1 MLDISNLL
9 EKNRSNFHSVFPFAL
24 NKLKIWKLD
33 LSINNPELQ
42 NYDILHTEGLDHY
55 IQTKLSEEKADICIG
70 GYLEDRLIYRKST
83 HFGTDDNARTIH
95 LGIDVWSEAKTPL
108 FAPLDS
114 VIHSFQIND
123 NFGDYGP
130 TIILSHELNG
140 QKFHTLYGHL
150 SEQSL
155 ENCSIGKRIKKG
167 DPFAALGAQH
177 ENGNW
182 PPHLHFQVI
191 VDMENKQGDYPGVCS
206 KADIPK
212 YSKNCP
218 NPAPLLEV

>member
-1 MLDISNLL
+1 MLKISELL
-9 EKNRSNFHSVFPFAL
+9 GNNRDAFHPIFPFSL
-24 NKLKIWKLD
+24 DKMKIWKLD
-33 LSINNPELQ
+33 LSINNPELHK
-42 NYDILHTEGLDHY
+42 YDILNTEGLNHY
-55 IQTKLSEEKADICIG
+55 IQTKRSEEKADICIG

-95 LGIDVWSEAKTPL
+95 LGVDVWSEAKTPL

-130 TIILSHELNG
+130 TIILQHKLQG
-140 QKFHTLYGHL
+140 QTFHTLYGHL
-150 SEQSL
+150 SKASLDGLEQGMH
-155 ENCSIGKRIKKG
+155 IPKGKQ
-167 DPFAALGAQH
+167 FATLGAEN

-191 VDMENKQGDYPGVCS
+191 IDMENKHGDYPGVCS
-206 KADIPK
+206 KADIPI

-218 NPAPLLEV
+218 NPASLLGV